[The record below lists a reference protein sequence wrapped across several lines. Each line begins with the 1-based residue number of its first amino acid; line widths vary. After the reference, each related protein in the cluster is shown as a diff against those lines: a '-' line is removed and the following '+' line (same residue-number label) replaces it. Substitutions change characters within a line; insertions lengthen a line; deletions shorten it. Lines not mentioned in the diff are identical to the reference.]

1 MCRDFQ
7 IAAFVSEVETES
19 CERPRAARCWFTS
32 SVTRAVRSW
41 RSVPQ
46 SLPGVQ
52 SPTAARAGAAVPGT
66 LLGSTAT
73 MAATAVAIASVIAED
88 RALIVPPCP
97 LTLKDRA
104 TLADDPRTRKG
115 PSLRERRTERTV
127 SVSGIAAA

>member
-1 MCRDFQ
+1 
-7 IAAFVSEVETES
+7 
-19 CERPRAARCWFTS
+19 
-32 SVTRAVRSW
+32 
-41 RSVPQ
+41 
-46 SLPGVQ
+46 
-52 SPTAARAGAAVPGT
+52 
-66 LLGSTAT
+66 
-73 MAATAVAIASVIAED
+73 VIAED